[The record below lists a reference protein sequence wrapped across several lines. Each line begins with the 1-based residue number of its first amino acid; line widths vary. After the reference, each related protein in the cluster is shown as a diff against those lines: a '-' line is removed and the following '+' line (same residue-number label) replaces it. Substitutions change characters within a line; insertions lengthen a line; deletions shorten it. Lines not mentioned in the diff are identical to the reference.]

1 MPIPEK
7 DFDAR
12 AAAGGTEHLP
22 PQPSDK
28 PIEETPLTRA
38 EVQDILNKIVESIKT
53 LASKIDNRFALK
65 GDVAQ
70 AVAGA
75 LWNINSRGFVDEN
88 RVKQI
93 AKDAVPLSLRGL
105 DSDSLRK
112 TGDTLKLSSNPAGDS
127 AFWGVAAG
135 FNPAGDKVLYK
146 GIFLREYDENGTI
159 VAAGSDINPA
169 DYATQVLYE
178 AALTA
183 AGHTLTPTWD
193 WVRSGTDIT
202 P

>member
-22 PQPSDK
+22 LQPSDK

-53 LASKIDNRFALK
+53 LASEIYNRFAQK
-65 GDVAQ
+65 GDAER
-70 AVAGA
+70 AVASA
-75 LWNINSRGFVDEN
+75 LWNINTRGFVDEN

-93 AKDAVPLSLRGL
+93 AKEAVPLSLRGL

-112 TGDTLKLSSNPAGDS
+112 TGDTLRLVSNPAGDS
-127 AFWGVAAG
+127 ASWQVAAG
-135 FNPAGDKVLYK
+135 FNPAGDKVLYY
-146 GIFLREYDENGTI
+146 GIFLREYDEDGNLIAIGAET
-159 VAAGSDINPA
+159 GGA
-169 DYATQVLYE
+169 DRSLK
-178 AALTA
+178 LTYDV
-183 AGHTLTPTWD
+183 GRW
-193 WVRSGTDIT
+193 I
-202 P
+202 